1 MVRVIR
7 GKMDATGMRFGL
19 VVSQFNS
26 LITERLQAGAIDAL
40 CRHGVREEDIEVVQV
55 PGAFDIPL
63 FAKKLAASGHYHAIV
78 CLGAVIKGETPHF
91 DYISAAMTQ
100 GIKEVML
107 EHGLPVTL
115 GVLTTESIEQA
126 LDRAGAK
133 LGNKGFEAALSAI
146 EMANTLKALEERKQV
161 TGYRLQVTGNGG

>member
-7 GKMDATGMRFGL
+7 GKMDASGRRFGL

-26 LITERLQAGAIDAL
+26 LITERLQAGAVDAL
-40 CRHGVREEDIEVVQV
+40 CRQGAREEDILVVQV

-63 FAKKLAASGHYHAIV
+63 FAKKMAASGRHDAII

-91 DYISAAMTQ
+91 DYIAAAMTQ
-100 GIKEVML
+100 GIKEVMMA
-107 EHGLPVTL
+107 HGLPVTF
-115 GVLTTESIEQA
+115 GVLTTDTVEQA

-133 LGNKGFEAALSAI
+133 AGNKGFDAALAAI
-146 EMANTLKALEERKQV
+146 EMVNALKALAQ
-161 TGYRLQVTGNGG
+161 

>member
-40 CRHGVREEDIEVVQV
+40 CRHGVREEDIVVVQV

-63 FAKKLAASGHYHAIV
+63 FAKKMAVSGRYDALV

-91 DYISAAMTQ
+91 AYISAAMTQ
-100 GIKEVML
+100 GIKEAML
-107 EHGLPVTL
+107 THGLPVTF
-115 GVLTTESIEQA
+115 GVLTTESMEQA
-126 LDRAGAK
+126 LDRAGGKA
-133 LGNKGFEAALSAI
+133 GNKGAEAALAAV
-146 EMANTLKALEERKQV
+146 EMLNTLKELERTEP
-161 TGYRLQVTGNGG
+161 

>member
-1 MVRVIR
+1 MPRVIR

-26 LITERLQAGAIDAL
+26 LVTERLQAGAIDAL
-40 CRHGVREEDIEVVQV
+40 CRHGVQDNDIDVVLV

-63 FAKKLAASGHYHAIV
+63 FAKKMATSGRYQALI

-91 DYISAAMTQ
+91 DYIASAMTQ
-100 GIKEVML
+100 GVKEIML
-107 EHGLPVTL
+107 SHGLPVTF
-115 GVLTTESIEQA
+115 GVLTTETVDQA

-133 LGNKGFEAALSAI
+133 LGNKGAEVAVAAI
-146 EMANTLKALEERKQV
+146 EMVNALKELEKK
-161 TGYRLQVTGNGG
+161 

>member
-40 CRHGVREEDIEVVQV
+40 CRHGVREEDIVVVQV

-63 FAKKLAASGHYHAIV
+63 FAKKMAVSGRYDALV

-107 EHGLPVTL
+107 THGLPVTF
-115 GVLTTESIEQA
+115 GVLTTESMEQA
-126 LDRAGAK
+126 LDRAGGKA
-133 LGNKGFEAALSAI
+133 GNKGAEAALAAV
-146 EMANTLKALEERKQV
+146 EMLNTLKELERTEP
-161 TGYRLQVTGNGG
+161 

>member
-7 GKMDATGMRFGL
+7 GKMDATGMHFGL

-40 CRHGVREEDIEVVQV
+40 CRHGVREEDIVVVQV

-63 FAKKLAASGHYHAIV
+63 FAKKMAASGRYDALV

-107 EHGLPVTL
+107 THGLPVAF
-115 GVLTTESIEQA
+115 GVLTTESMEQA
-126 LDRAGAK
+126 LDRAGGKA
-133 LGNKGFEAALSAI
+133 GNKGAEAALAAV
-146 EMANTLKALEERKQV
+146 EMLNTLKVLE
-161 TGYRLQVTGNGG
+161 

>member
-7 GKMDATGMRFGL
+7 GKMDASGRRFGL

-40 CRHGVREEDIEVVQV
+40 CRQGARAEDITVVQV

-63 FAKKLAASGHYHAIV
+63 FAKKMAASGRYDALV

-107 EHGLPVTL
+107 AHGLPVTF
-115 GVLTTESIEQA
+115 GVLTTESMEQA
-126 LDRAGAK
+126 LDRAGGK
-133 LGNKGFEAALSAI
+133 TGNKGAEAALAAV
-146 EMANTLKALEERKQV
+146 EMLNALKALE
-161 TGYRLQVTGNGG
+161 

>member
-26 LITERLQAGAIDAL
+26 LITERLQAGALDAL
-40 CRHGVREEDIEVVQV
+40 CRHGVHEKDIVVVQV

-63 FAKKLAASGHYHAIV
+63 FAKKMAASGRYDALV

-107 EHGLPVTL
+107 THGLPVAF
-115 GVLTTESIEQA
+115 GVLTTESMEQA
-126 LDRAGAK
+126 LDRAGGKA
-133 LGNKGFEAALSAI
+133 GNKGAEAALAAV
-146 EMANTLKALEERKQV
+146 EMLNALKELERTEQ
-161 TGYRLQVTGNGG
+161 

>member
-1 MVRVIR
+1 MPRVIR

-26 LITERLQAGAIDAL
+26 LVTERLQAGAIDAL
-40 CRHGVREEDIEVVQV
+40 CRHGVLDNDIDVVLV

-63 FAKKLAASGHYHAIV
+63 FAKKMAASGRYHALI

-91 DYISAAMTQ
+91 DYIASAMTQ
-100 GIKEVML
+100 GVKEIML
-107 EHGLPVTL
+107 AHGLPVTF
-115 GVLTTESIEQA
+115 GVLTTETVDQA

-133 LGNKGFEAALSAI
+133 LGNKGAEVAIAAI
-146 EMANTLKALEERKQV
+146 EMVNALRELEKK
-161 TGYRLQVTGNGG
+161 

>member
-7 GKMDATGMRFGL
+7 GKMDATGMRFGI

-40 CRHGVREEDIEVVQV
+40 CRHGAREEDIVVVQV

-63 FAKKLAASGHYHAIV
+63 FAQKMAASGRYHALV

-100 GIKEVML
+100 GIKEAML
-107 EHGLPVTL
+107 THSLPVTF
-115 GVLTTESIEQA
+115 GVLTTDSVEQA

-133 LGNKGFEAALSAI
+133 AGNKGFEAALAAI
-146 EMANTLKALEERKQV
+146 EMVNALRELDKA
-161 TGYRLQVTGNGG
+161 

>member
-7 GKMDATGMRFGL
+7 GKLDATGMRIGL

-40 CRHGVREEDIEVVQV
+40 CRHGAREEDLVVVQV

-63 FAKKLAASGHYHAIV
+63 FAQKLAASGRYDALV

-100 GIKEVML
+100 GIKEAML
-107 EHGLPVTL
+107 THSLPVTF
-115 GVLTTESIEQA
+115 GVLTTDSVEQA

-133 LGNKGFEAALSAI
+133 AGNKGVEAALAAI
-146 EMANTLKALEERKQV
+146 EMVNALRE
-161 TGYRLQVTGNGG
+161 LSS

>member
-7 GKMDATGMRFGL
+7 GKMDATGMHFGL

-40 CRHGVREEDIEVVQV
+40 CRHGVREEDIVVVQV

-63 FAKKLAASGHYHAIV
+63 FAKKMAASGRYDALV

-107 EHGLPVTL
+107 THGLPVAF
-115 GVLTTESIEQA
+115 GVLTTESMEQA
-126 LDRAGAK
+126 LDRAGGKA
-133 LGNKGFEAALSAI
+133 GNKGAEAALAAV
-146 EMANTLKALEERKQV
+146 EMLNTLKELGRTEQ
-161 TGYRLQVTGNGG
+161 

>member
-40 CRHGVREEDIEVVQV
+40 CRHGAREEDMVVVQV

-63 FAKKLAASGHYHAIV
+63 FAKKMAASGRYDALV

-107 EHGLPVTL
+107 AHGLPVTF
-115 GVLTTESIEQA
+115 GVLTTESMEQA
-126 LDRAGAK
+126 LDRAGGKA
-133 LGNKGFEAALSAI
+133 GNKGAEAAVAAV
-146 EMANTLKALEERKQV
+146 EMLNTLKALERTEQ
-161 TGYRLQVTGNGG
+161 

>member
-1 MVRVIR
+1 MVRTIQ

-19 VVSQFNS
+19 VVSRFNS

-40 CRHGVREEDIEVVQV
+40 CRHGMREEDIDVVLV

-63 FAKKLAASGHYHAIV
+63 FAKKMAASGRYHALI

-100 GIKEVML
+100 GIKEIML
-107 EHGLPVTL
+107 AHGVPVTF
-115 GVLTTESIEQA
+115 GVLTTESVEQA

-146 EMANTLKALEERKQV
+146 EMVNALKEL
-161 TGYRLQVTGNGG
+161 G

>member
-1 MVRVIR
+1 MVRVIQ
-7 GKMDATGMRFGL
+7 GNLDATGMRFGII
-19 VVSQFNS
+19 VSRFNS

-40 CRHGVREEDIEVVQV
+40 RRHGVRAEDIDVVLV

-63 FAKKLAASGHYHAIV
+63 FVKKMAESGRYHALV

-91 DYISAAMTQ
+91 DYIAAAMTQ

-107 EHGLPVTL
+107 TYGMPVSF
-115 GVLTTESIEQA
+115 GVLTTESVEQA

-133 LGNKGFEAALSAI
+133 LGNKGFEAAVSAI
-146 EMANTLKALEERKQV
+146 EMANALKGLGE
-161 TGYRLQVTGNGG
+161 

>member
-1 MVRVIR
+1 MPRVIR

-26 LITERLQAGAIDAL
+26 LVTERLQAGAVDAL
-40 CRHGVREEDIEVVQV
+40 CRHGVQDNDIDVVLV

-63 FAKKLAASGHYHAIV
+63 FAKKMAASGRYHALI

-91 DYISAAMTQ
+91 DYIASAMTQ
-100 GIKEVML
+100 GVKEIML
-107 EHGLPVTL
+107 SHGLPVTF
-115 GVLTTESIEQA
+115 GVLTTETVDQA

-133 LGNKGFEAALSAI
+133 LGNKGTEVAVAAI
-146 EMANTLKALEERKQV
+146 EMVNALKELEKK
-161 TGYRLQVTGNGG
+161 

>member
-1 MVRVIR
+1 MVRIVR
-7 GKMDATGMRFGL
+7 GKLDATGMRFGL
-19 VVSQFNS
+19 IVSQFNN

-40 CRHGVREEDIEVVQV
+40 SRHGAREEDIDVVLA

-63 FAKKLAASGHYHAIV
+63 FAKKLAASGRYQALI
-78 CLGAVIKGETPHF
+78 CLGAVIRGETPHF

-107 EHGLPVTL
+107 THNLPVAL
-115 GVLTTESIEQA
+115 GVLTTETVEQA

-133 LGNKGFEAALSAI
+133 LGNKGSEAALSAV
-146 EMANTLKALEERKQV
+146 EMANTLKELEK
-161 TGYRLQVTGNGG
+161 

>member
-7 GKMDATGMRFGL
+7 GKLDATGMRFGL

-40 CRHGVREEDIEVVQV
+40 CRHGAREEDIEVVQV

-107 EHGLPVTL
+107 AHGLPVTL

-146 EMANTLKALEERKQV
+146 EMANTLREL
-161 TGYRLQVTGNGG
+161 G